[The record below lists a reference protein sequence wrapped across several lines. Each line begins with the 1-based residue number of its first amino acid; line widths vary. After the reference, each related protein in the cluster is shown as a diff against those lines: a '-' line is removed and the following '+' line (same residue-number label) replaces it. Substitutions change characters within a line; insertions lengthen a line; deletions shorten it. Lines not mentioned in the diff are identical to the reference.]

1 MVSKNYRLHPQSLE
15 KNHYILEL
23 YTLLVCHMAPGKV
36 PRTFFCYC
44 FILYTE
50 KMLKDRATIKSTK

>member
-1 MVSKNYRLHPQSLE
+1 
-15 KNHYILEL
+15 
-23 YTLLVCHMAPGKV
+23 MAPGKV
-36 PRTFFCYC
+36 PQTFICYC